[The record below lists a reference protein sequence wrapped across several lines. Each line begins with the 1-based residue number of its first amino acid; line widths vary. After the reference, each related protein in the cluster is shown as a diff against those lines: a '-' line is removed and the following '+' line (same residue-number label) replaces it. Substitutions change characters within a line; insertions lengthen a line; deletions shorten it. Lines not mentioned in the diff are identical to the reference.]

1 MATSRRNFIKTSAL
15 VALSAGIPLKA
26 AAEQLE
32 RQSGNLSNTAK
43 PMPIYT
49 GGDEKLNLKAFSKAL
64 KSEFFVRSETGGTA
78 IRLVEVKDLRS
89 ADQKASPVTATREC
103 FSTVF
108 IGPKSTSLKQETYN
122 VNHGSLGAFSLLL
135 VPIGKDRNA
144 RYYEAVFNR
153 LH

>member
-15 VALSAGIPLKA
+15 VAISAGIPLKA

-32 RQSGNLSNTAK
+32 RQSVNMSNTAK
-43 PMPIYT
+43 PMPAYAV
-49 GGDEKLNLKAFSKAL
+49 GDDRLNLKAFSKAL
-64 KSEFFVRSETGGTA
+64 KSEFLVRSESGGTA
-78 IRLVEVKDLRS
+78 VRLIEVKDLRS
-89 ADQKASPVTATREC
+89 DAQKASSATATREC

-108 IGPKSTSLKQETYN
+108 MGPKSASLKQETYK
-122 VNHGSLGAFSLLL
+122 VNHSSLGTFSLLL

-144 RYYEAVFNR
+144 WYYEAVFNR